1 MDEGEPQPR
10 IEPPRPIEPQP
21 PFEPPL
27 SFGDVVMSI
36 AEPDVTQIDSPQ
48 NAPRL
53 SRGGKPAATNWH
65 VRAWVDECITLC
77 QPDDVYWCDGSLA
90 ERAELIARGVAEKVF
105 IPLNQSKLP
114 GCYLHRSNP
123 NDVARSEQ
131 LTFICTPSE
140 DMAGPTN
147 NWMAPKQAYAK
158 LKAFFQGSMKG
169 RTMYVI
175 PFVMGPIGSPLA
187 KVGVQ
192 LTDSVY
198 VAVSMGIMTRMGDI
212 AWRQLVASGAPS
224 GDPDAVPEF
233 TRCLHC
239 VADCNPDRRFICHF
253 PLDNTIWS
261 FGSGYGG
268 NALLGKKCL
277 ALRIASFLG
286 QQQEWM
292 AEHMLL
298 MGATS
303 PAGEKTYVAAAFPS
317 SCGKTNFAMLI
328 PPEKYRKAGWKIT
341 TVGDDI
347 VWMWVDETGK
357 LRAINPEAGY
367 FGVVPGTNEKTNPN
381 AMAAMSKD
389 SIYTNVALL
398 PDGDVWWE
406 GKTDAPPA
414 SCIDWQGQPWT
425 PDCGRKAAHPNSR
438 FTAPMAN
445 NPALDASA
453 NDPGGVPVSAIIF
466 GGRRSRSIPLVYQAY
481 NWIHGVYLGAT
492 LGSETTAAATGQTGI
507 VRRDPMAMLPFIGYN
522 IRDYFVHWFRMRK
535 KMTDCPRIFHVNWFR
550 KDDQG
555 RFLWPGFGENMR
567 VLQWIIDRC
576 HGRAYARETLIGWMP
591 RGGDVDLEGIAVT
604 REQFEALQSV
614 KPEEIKAELLSQE
627 ELFLKLAGDLPKEMI
642 FQRELLISRL

>member
-1 MDEGEPQPR
+1 MPALGGGSFSQGREIMSTVETYIPSETQRTTTPETAAPGSSSQINRFVRDWVRQCASLCHPDNIYWCNGSAEEKQHLIERGVQEGV
-10 IEPPRPIEPQP
+10 
-21 PFEPPL
+21 F
-27 SFGDVVMSI
+27 
-36 AEPDVTQIDSPQ
+36 
-48 NAPRL
+48 
-53 SRGGKPAATNWH
+53 
-65 VRAWVDECITLC
+65 ITL
-77 QPDDVYWCDGSLA
+77 
-90 ERAELIARGVAEKVF
+90 
-105 IPLNQSKLP
+105 NQQKLP

-131 LTFICTPSE
+131 NTFICTPGA

-147 NWMAPKQAYAK
+147 NWMEVKAAYAK
-158 LKAFFQGSMKG
+158 LKALFAGCMKG

-192 LTDSVY
+192 VTDSVY
-198 VAVSMGIMTRMGDI
+198 VAVSMGLMTRMGDV
-212 AWRQLVASGAPS
+212 AWRQLAANGAPA
-224 GDPDAVPEF
+224 GDPDAAPEF
-233 TRCLHC
+233 TRCMHS
-239 VADCNPDRRFICHF
+239 VGDCNPDRRYICHF

-268 NALLGKKCL
+268 NALLGKKCM

-298 MGATS
+298 MGAQN

-328 PPEKYRKAGWKIT
+328 PPKKYHDAGWKIT

-347 VWMWVDETGK
+347 VWMWVGPEGK

-367 FGVVPGTNEKTNPN
+367 FGVVPGTNYETNPN
-381 AMAAMSKD
+381 AMACMSKD
-389 SIYTNVALL
+389 TIYTNVALL

-406 GKTDAPPA
+406 GKTKNAPKE
-414 SCIDWQGQPWT
+414 CVDWTGQPWT
-425 PDCGRKAAHPNSR
+425 QESGRKAAHANSR
-438 FTAPMAN
+438 FTAPMSN
-445 NPALDASA
+445 NPALDAAA

-466 GGRRSRSIPLVYQAY
+466 GGRRSRSVPLVYQAF
-481 NWIHGVYLGAT
+481 NWMHGVYLGAT
-492 LGSETTAAATGQTGI
+492 LGSETTAAATGQVGV

-522 IRDYFVHWFRMRK
+522 IRDYIVHWFRMRK
-535 KMTDCPRIFHVNWFR
+535 KMSDCPRIFHVNWFR
-550 KDDQG
+550 KDEQG
-555 RFLWPGFGENMR
+555 KFLWPGYGENMR
-567 VLQWIIDRC
+567 VLKWIIDRS
-576 HGRAYARETLIGWMP
+576 HGRAYAREALIGWMP
-591 RGGDVDLEGIAVT
+591 RPQDLDVEGLNLTTKQLE
-604 REQFEALQSV
+604 ELQSISTD
-614 KPEEIKAELLSQE
+614 EIKTELLSQE